1 MASLGVVSRYRK
13 DSILKKGNK
22 MSRAACGSALI
33 PPLVLVVSS
42 LVFLFVVS
50 AFLRVVFPLLHLSLL
65 LSVVVSGP
73 LVFLLVF
80 VVSGLLL
87 FLLVFVVSGLLFL
100 LVVVVLRCPPS

>member
-22 MSRAACGSALI
+22 MSRAALI

-50 AFLRVVFPLLHLSLL
+50 AFLRVVFPLLRLSLL
-65 LSVVVSGP
+65 LGVVVSGP

-80 VVSGLLL
+80 VVSGPLL